1 MATRQYSHRKSQIPS
16 SLAEFFN
23 PARASRLGGADRL
36 LCARLAPARDSG
48 RAARAPPRDENR
60 YRVRRAQAT
69 HTFVVMSAR
78 LLVAVAL
85 VACTASAIK
94 HKLETQQK
102 KPAMTREDDLVL
114 IDRAAI
120 NQIGKSKLVYHLIL
134 AGCSGAP
141 GPHC

>member
-1 MATRQYSHRKSQIPS
+1 MAAALWPRRPRAIARQST
-16 SLAEFFN
+16 
-23 PARASRLGGADRL
+23 
-36 LCARLAPARDSG
+36 
-48 RAARAPPRDENR
+48 
-60 YRVRRAQAT
+60 YRGRRAQAT
-69 HTFVVMSAR
+69 YTFAVMSAR

-102 KPAMTREDDLVL
+102 KPAVTREEEL
-114 IDRAAI
+114 IDRDVI

>member
-1 MATRQYSHRKSQIPS
+1 MAAALWPRRPRAIARQSTYS
-16 SLAEFFN
+16 
-23 PARASRLGGADRL
+23 
-36 LCARLAPARDSG
+36 
-48 RAARAPPRDENR
+48 
-60 YRVRRAQAT
+60 VRRAQAT
-69 HTFVVMSAR
+69 YTFVVMSAR